1 VVATGTPEQVA
12 KVTESYTGHYL
23 KQLLDRRG
31 GVATIASGKA
41 ASGNASRG
49 RPTRSE
55 AAE

>member
-1 VVATGTPEQVA
+1 MVATGTPEQVA
-12 KVTESYTGHYL
+12 KAIESYTGHYL

-49 RPTRSE
+49 RPTQSE